1 MFSKNLIFI
10 ILLISHSAF
19 SQGPPDASALLK
31 ESDRPRG
38 GVERGLA
45 WDMELTTVDASK
57 SSVRQFVIKTKGDNA
72 LAESKAPPKFKGE
85 ILLFKDR
92 NMWFVKPELKKP
104 VAISARQKLGGQA
117 ANGDIASTQYFRD
130 YNPTFVKTEMID
142 NDETALLLLKAKSE
156 TSTYDSIRYWIS
168 IKQKVAVKAEFLNLQ
183 GKAFK
188 VAVFE
193 YKNKINFDGKSF
205 PFISQMTISNSSN
218 PKEKSIL
225 VYKNPKAEN
234 FSEGQFNVNS
244 LGR

>member
-1 MFSKNLIFI
+1 MFTKLFPLIF
-10 ILLISHSAF
+10 LLV
-19 SQGPPDASALLK
+19 SQSVFGQSTPDASALLK

-45 WDMELTTVDASK
+45 WEMELTTVDVTK

-92 NMWFVKPELKKP
+92 NMWFVKPDLKKP

-130 YNPTFVKTEMID
+130 YTPTFIKTEMID
-142 NDETALLLLKAKSE
+142 NEETALLLLKAKSE

-168 IKQKVAVKAEFLNLQ
+168 VKQKLAVKAEFLNLQ
-183 GKAFK
+183 GKVFK
-188 VAVFE
+188 NATFE

-205 PFISQMTISNSSN
+205 PFISQMTISSSSN

-234 FSEGQFNVNS
+234 FSDGQFNVNS

>member
-1 MFSKNLIFI
+1 MFSNYF
-10 ILLISHSAF
+10 LLSLLMV
-19 SQGPPDASALLK
+19 SQSLFAQLPPDASALLK

-45 WDMELTTVDASK
+45 WDMELTTIDSSK

-85 ILLFKDR
+85 VLLFKDR
-92 NMWFVKPELKKP
+92 NMWFVKPDLKKP

-130 YNPTFVKTEMID
+130 YNPTFVKTEMIE
-142 NDETALLLLKAKSE
+142 NEETALLLLKAKSE

-168 IKQKVAVKAEFLNLQ
+168 LKQKVALKAEFLNLQ

-188 VAVFE
+188 SATFE
-193 YKNKINFDGKSF
+193 YKNKITFDGRSF
-205 PFISQMTISNSSN
+205 PFISQMTISSISN

-234 FSEGQFNVNS
+234 FSDGQFNVNS